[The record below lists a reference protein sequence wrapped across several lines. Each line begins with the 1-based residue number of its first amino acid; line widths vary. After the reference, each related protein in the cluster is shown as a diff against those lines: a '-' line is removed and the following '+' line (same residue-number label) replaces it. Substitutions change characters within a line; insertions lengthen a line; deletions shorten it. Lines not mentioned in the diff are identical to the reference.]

1 MGGLEPPI
9 HQASESEPVTP
20 NVVQAS
26 LLGRC
31 PRCGQG
37 RLFDGYLS
45 IAPACTVCGQD
56 FKSFDVG
63 DGAAALVILVVGA
76 IVCGLALWVEFTF
89 QPPLWVHAVLWAPL
103 IAVLTFVFLRLVKS
117 ALLVLQYRHK
127 AGEGR
132 IAD

>member
-1 MGGLEPPI
+1 MSAPGTL
-9 HQASESEPVTP
+9 
-20 NVVQAS
+20 QAS

-31 PRCGQG
+31 PKCGQG

-45 IAPACTVCGQD
+45 IAPECSVCGQN
-56 FKSFDVG
+56 FRSFDVG

-89 QPPLWVHAVLWAPL
+89 SPPLWVHAVLWTPV
-103 IAVLTFVFLRLVKS
+103 IALLTLFFLRVTKA
-117 ALLVLQYRHK
+117 ALLVLQYQHK

-132 IAD
+132 IVG

>member
-1 MGGLEPPI
+1 MTGP
-9 HQASESEPVTP
+9 S
-20 NVVQAS
+20 VVRAS

-37 RLFDGYLS
+37 RLFNGYLT
-45 IAPACTVCGQD
+45 IAPSCMVCGQD
-56 FKSFDVG
+56 FSAFDVG

-76 IVCGLALWVEFTF
+76 IVCGLALWTEFTF
-89 QPPLWVHAVLWAPL
+89 QPPLWVHAVVWTPV
-103 IAVLTFVFLRLVKS
+103 IVVLTFAFLRVGKS
-117 ALLVLQYRHK
+117 ALLVLQYKHK

>member
-1 MGGLEPPI
+1 MTAPG
-9 HQASESEPVTP
+9 
-20 NVVQAS
+20 VVRAS

-37 RLFDGYLS
+37 RLFDGYLA
-45 IAPACTVCGQD
+45 IAPACAVCGQD
-56 FKSFDVG
+56 FKTFDVG

-76 IVCGLALWVEFTF
+76 IVCGAALWTEFTF
-89 QPPLWVHAVLWAPL
+89 QPPLWVHAVIWAPV
-103 IAVLTFVFLRLVKS
+103 IAILTVVFLRAGKS

>member
-1 MGGLEPPI
+1 MSGGSPG
-9 HQASESEPVTP
+9 VFG
-20 NVVQAS
+20 AS

-45 IAPACTVCGQD
+45 IAPRCTVCDQD

-63 DGAAALVILVVGA
+63 DGAAALVILIVGA

-89 QPPLWVHAVLWAPL
+89 SPPLWVHALLWAPL
-103 IAVLTFVFLRLVKS
+103 IALLTFAFLRLVKS

-132 IAD
+132 MET